1 MLRVLPTEGLSIL
14 TKLKISIG
22 PTPPPTRVFMKHHF
36 ELILTNSTTFCYTLL
51 AGSVTDG
58 RRINFQFRVNSPR
71 KKTIRLLKIDQRYEH
86 KWISEA
92 RIRAE
97 PGPIDSISRRD
108 PPNNAKTK
116 RSDLNTTKIQINTP
130 ESTRYI
136 RAPCQIRHIRVTL
149 RNATPPQ
156 LKNPQEK
163 AYETCFVHILIA
175 PQCNVD
181 VTYRRRHIQVTTL
194 S

>member
-22 PTPPPTRVFMKHHF
+22 PTPPPDLCFY
-36 ELILTNSTTFCYTLL
+36 EAPL
-51 AGSVTDG
+51 
-58 RRINFQFRVNSPR
+58 RINIDELHDLLLHFIGRIGYRRPQNQLSISRKFTKK

-116 RSDLNTTKIQINTP
+116 RSDLNTTKIQINTHEIYALHP
-130 ESTRYI
+130 RALSDTSHPRY
-136 RAPCQIRHIRVTL
+136 
-149 RNATPPQ
+149 
-156 LKNPQEK
+156 
-163 AYETCFVHILIA
+163 
-175 PQCNVD
+175 
-181 VTYRRRHIQVTTL
+181 TT
-194 S
+194 